1 MKTHEDDADDFGTI
15 PELRP
20 KEFCD
25 AGPGNSPTEGASAKA
40 IVAIVDSRTLVREA
54 LTAALSTAHGGVV
67 GVEFADL
74 DDWLVAGSE
83 MNISAILLGI
93 GDRRADDPSLVD
105 DLQMLARDH
114 PALPVIVMGEHQDTQ
129 HVLKILSHGA
139 RGYVPTNVSLEVA
152 IGALS
157 LAIAGGLFVPASVL
171 LEAGQLDRDGQGAAK
186 PPFDLTDRQAA
197 VAEGVAQGKPNKIIA
212 YELNLSESTVK
223 VHVRVIMKKMQA
235 RNRTEIAFKLHSI
248 RQLAPPRYEA
258 K

>member
-1 MKTHEDDADDFGTI
+1 MKIREDNADGFGNI
-15 PELRP
+15 SELRP

-25 AGPGNSPTEGASAKA
+25 TAPINFPAEGASAKA
-40 IVAIVDSRTLVREA
+40 TIAIVDSRTLVREA
-54 LTAALSTAHGGVV
+54 LTAALSAAYSGVV

-83 MNISAILLGI
+83 MDFSAVLLGI
-93 GDRRADDPSLVD
+93 GDRRADDPRLID

-114 PALPVIVMGEHQDTQ
+114 SALPVVVMGEHLDSD

-152 IGALS
+152 VGALS
-157 LAIAGGLFVPASVL
+157 LAIAGGLFVPAAVL
-171 LEAGQLDRDGQGAAK
+171 MAAGQPDRGEQRSAK
-186 PPFDLTDRQAA
+186 PPFDLTERQAA

-223 VHVRVIMKKMQA
+223 VHIRIIMKKMQA

-248 RQLAPPRYEA
+248 RQQSALRHVAE
-258 K
+258 